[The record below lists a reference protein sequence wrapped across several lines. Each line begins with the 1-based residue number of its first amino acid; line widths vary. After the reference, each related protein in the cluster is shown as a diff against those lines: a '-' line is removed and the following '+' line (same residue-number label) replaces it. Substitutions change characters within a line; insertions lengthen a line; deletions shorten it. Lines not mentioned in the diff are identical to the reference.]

1 MKINKDGQA
10 ITERFF
16 QTIELLKQLKKI
28 RGLNTYT
35 KKYGINRWNLITV
48 RNQPEISV
56 LKPEWLVPLVRD
68 FGVSAEW
75 LLTGQGSI
83 YKYD

>member
-16 QTIELLKQLKKI
+16 QSIELLTQLRKI

-35 KKYGINRWNLITV
+35 TRYNINRWNLITV
-48 RNQPEISV
+48 RNNPQKSI
-56 LKPEWLVPLVRD
+56 LKPEWLVPLVED
-68 FGVSAEW
+68 FNVSAEW
-75 LLTGQGSI
+75 LLTGRGNI
-83 YKYD
+83 YKNG